1 MVQNKRQINNKQLT
15 STELTTFQKENLK
28 TKKAILE
35 YKTACEA
42 NVCAILYKEPSK
54 YLETKLQLN
63 EFNDNVWRVYFALF
77 DGVVIREKKGTIDSI
92 IAGIFLEHHPKLRAK
107 YEEYGGWQTI
117 EDAGAYVKVEAFDG
131 YVAEL
136 RKWGA
141 MLKLAEHGWIDQSR
155 MSEYSDMSA
164 EDIYNELQV
173 YINDTFINI
182 DNDIKSYDIGDGIDA
197 LIDELDEGFAVG
209 LPYYNMPILTK
220 ETGGQY
226 LGSITLVGGLSNVG
240 KEQPISE
247 PVLTEHGWIPMGDVK
262 IGTKVFGCDGKL
274 HNVIG
279 IYPQGIKDIYQVTFN
294 DGTHTRCGL
303 EHLWK
308 VYTQTQRKKNKH
320 LGGDR
325 FKILPLSEIIKDYK
339 HEYINNDKNGRR
351 NITAHK
357 YSIPLCKPI
366 EFNNKENLLIDPY
379 ALGLLLG
386 DGGFTTA
393 TLTFTNSELELF
405 EQLNECLR
413 PFDVNL
419 NIRDYKHHRQAII
432 RRNTDCDGKKPKRN
446 KLRVALENL
455 GLLGCDSRNKF
466 VPDIYKYSSIDNRAK
481 ILSGLL
487 NTDGSITRP
496 CCTSFDFCSSS
507 EHLAK
512 DVADIARSLGYK
524 VSIKINVR
532 DEKESKKY
540 GILKEYIVRIM
551 SDDWSLLTLSS
562 KHKALLKTSYNSQ
575 PKLITDIKY
584 VGKEEC
590 QCIYVDSD
598 EHLYITNDYIVTHN
612 TSFARTAVIPSVI
625 KNNEKIVVML
635 NEDGIKKWQRELLVF
650 VANNIFKRDVQKH
663 VVRDG
668 KFSSET
674 REALVEAANWIK
686 ENTRNHTITII
697 PFQRYK
703 TSNVIKIIKKYSGMG
718 VKYFLLDTFKLDA
731 GRVSDNSWIEMQQ
744 NMVEINDV
752 VKPEANNLHIL
763 ITFQLAK
770 GSAMQRYYTQDNVGM
785 AKNIVDPAST
795 VLMLRNVYDDEYE
808 GEKRELQCYRIEGTK
823 SKVPVHLTKDKKYQV
838 LFIIK
843 NREGSANQYQIV
855 LEHDMSRNI
864 LKEVGMCNVSIDW

>member
-15 STELTTFQKENLK
+15 PTELTTFQKENLK

-77 DGVVIREKKGTIDSI
+77 DGVVVKEKKGTIDSI

-141 MLKLAEHGWIDQSR
+141 MLKLADHGWIDQSR

-209 LPYYNMPILTK
+209 LPYYNMPMLTK

-226 LGSITLVGGLSNVG
+226 LGSITLLGGLSNSG
-240 KEQPISE
+240 K
-247 PVLTEHGWIPMGDVK
+247 
-262 IGTKVFGCDGKL
+262 
-274 HNVIG
+274 
-279 IYPQGIKDIYQVTFN
+279 
-294 DGTHTRCGL
+294 
-303 EHLWK
+303 
-308 VYTQTQRKKNKH
+308 
-320 LGGDR
+320 
-325 FKILPLSEIIKDYK
+325 
-339 HEYINNDKNGRR
+339 
-351 NITAHK
+351 
-357 YSIPLCKPI
+357 
-366 EFNNKENLLIDPY
+366 
-379 ALGLLLG
+379 
-386 DGGFTTA
+386 
-393 TLTFTNSELELF
+393 
-405 EQLNECLR
+405 
-413 PFDVNL
+413 
-419 NIRDYKHHRQAII
+419 
-432 RRNTDCDGKKPKRN
+432 
-446 KLRVALENL
+446 
-455 GLLGCDSRNKF
+455 
-466 VPDIYKYSSIDNRAK
+466 SSI
-481 ILSGLL
+481 
-487 NTDGSITRP
+487 
-496 CCTSFDFCSSS
+496 
-507 EHLAK
+507 
-512 DVADIARSLGYK
+512 
-524 VSIKINVR
+524 VR
-532 DEKESKKY
+532 T
-540 GILKEYIVRIM
+540 M
-551 SDDWSLLTLSS
+551 T
-562 KHKALLKTSYNSQ
+562 
-575 PKLITDIKY
+575 
-584 VGKEEC
+584 
-590 QCIYVDSD
+590 
-598 EHLYITNDYIVTHN
+598 
-612 TSFARTAVIPSVI
+612 IPSII
-625 KNNEKIVVML
+625 KNNEKIVIML

-663 VVRDG
+663 IVRDG